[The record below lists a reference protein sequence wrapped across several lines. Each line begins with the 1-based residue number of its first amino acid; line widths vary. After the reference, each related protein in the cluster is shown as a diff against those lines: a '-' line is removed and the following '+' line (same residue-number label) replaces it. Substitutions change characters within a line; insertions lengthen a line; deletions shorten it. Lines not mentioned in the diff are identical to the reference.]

1 MKTPRFKIAGIIA
14 DKSRNGFSKS
24 EAIQIAAYLLEERR
38 VSELESILRDVSNLW
53 AEHGYVEVKASS
65 AYELSDQVK
74 RDIEDQV
81 RRVLPDAKQI
91 YLNEVR
97 DPELI
102 GGVKLEFVNRQLDLS
117 IQGELNKFKELAV
130 NGKD

>member
-1 MKTPRFKIAGIIA
+1 MKAPRTKIASVIA
-14 DKSRNGFSKS
+14 NKSRDGFSKS
-24 EAIQIAAYLLEERR
+24 EATEVAAYLLEERR

-53 AEHGYVEVKASS
+53 AEQGYVEVKASS

-81 RRVLPDAKQI
+81 RKVMPDAKQI
-91 YLNEVR
+91 RLNEIR

-117 IQGELNKFKELAV
+117 IQGELNKFKDLAV